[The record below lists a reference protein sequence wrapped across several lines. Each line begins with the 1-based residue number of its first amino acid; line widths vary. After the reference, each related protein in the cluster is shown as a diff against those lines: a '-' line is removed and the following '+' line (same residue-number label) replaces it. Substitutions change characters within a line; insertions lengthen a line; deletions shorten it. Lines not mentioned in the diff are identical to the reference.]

1 MSPVAAAAVG
11 AACLSW
17 LIPSAL
23 LSGGLGA
30 YANAVASQSGSITGG
45 SVLGDTGASALWY
58 DVRFVALALG
68 WGLFALGIVNK
79 EALAGAC
86 GVLAAG
92 VALFY
97 LGLRRYESGNLMEMR
112 G

>member
-1 MSPVAAAAVG
+1 
-11 AACLSW
+11 
-17 LIPSAL
+17 
-23 LSGGLGA
+23 
-30 YANAVASQSGSITGG
+30 
-45 SVLGDTGASALWY
+45 
-58 DVRFVALALG
+58 
-68 WGLFALGIVNK
+68 
-79 EALAGAC
+79 LAGAC